1 MEVRCA
7 FCRRHFY
14 KKSGRHRFCSPACRY
29 RGQALTQATKYDRAQ
44 KRLRAELAPA
54 VAAGRVSC
62 SRCGLLIEPGEQW
75 HLDHAENADPHD
87 YRGVSHAYC
96 NTTAPMTRAKRERA
110 LLEDDPERG
119 IFWSPPMGAHGQ
131 QERWS
136 RPWTAWRNDPAYA
149 AVLTRGTHRRN
160 S

>member
-7 FCRRHFY
+7 NCNRHFY
-14 KKSGRHRFCSPACRY
+14 NKSGRHRFCAPACRY
-29 RGQALTQATKYDRAQ
+29 QGQALTQATKYDRAH

-62 SRCGLLIEPGEQW
+62 SRCDLPISPGEQW
-75 HLDHAENADPHD
+75 HLDHVDNGGPHD
-87 YRGVSHAYC
+87 YRGVSHAYF
-96 NTTAPMTRAKRERA
+96 NSIAPMTRARREGV

-119 IFWSPPMGAHGQ
+119 IYWSPPRAHGE

-136 RPWTAWRNDPAYA
+136 RPWSDWRNEPEYA
-149 AVLTRGTHRRN
+149 GLVRR
-160 S
+160 

>member
-7 FCRRHFY
+7 TCKRHFH

-29 RGQALTQATKYDRAQ
+29 RGHALTQATKYDQAH

-54 VAAGRVSC
+54 VVAGRVSC
-62 SRCGLLIEPGEQW
+62 SRCDLPISPGEQW
-75 HLDHAENADPHD
+75 HLDHADNGNPNA
-87 YRGVSHAYC
+87 YRGASHAYC
-96 NTTAPMTRAKRERA
+96 NTIAPMTRAKRERV

-119 IFWSPPMGAHGQ
+119 IYWSPPMGANGQ

-136 RPWTAWRNDPAYA
+136 RPWHDWRNDPDYA
-149 AVLTRGTHRRN
+149 AVLSR
-160 S
+160 